1 MGLTSDQTKIK
12 AANVISMKN
21 KYITEDLRI
30 SGIKEVASPEQIHK
44 ELPISGAAAKT
55 TLDARR
61 QIQQILSGQ
70 DGRLLVIVGPCSIHD
85 PDAAR
90 EYASKLALIRDE
102 LRNDLDIIMR
112 VYFEKPRTTVGWK
125 GLINDPDLDQSFNI
139 NKGLRL
145 ARRLLLDLNE
155 MGMPAATEYLDLVTP
170 QYVTDLIAWGAIGAR
185 TTESQ
190 VHREL
195 ASGLSCSVGFKN
207 ATDGSVKI
215 AVDAIGAAKCPH
227 HFLSLTKTGNSAI
240 FATTGNADC
249 HLILRGGQKPNYDV
263 ESVNTAADELVAAG
277 LRPNIMIDFS
287 HANSEKQHKK
297 QIIVGKHIASEIAAG
312 ESRIMGV
319 MIESH
324 LMAGNQKVV
333 SGEELTYGQSITDAC
348 LSWKDSVPLL
358 YELAEAVKKRRFKV
372 QRLVGA
378 S

>member
-1 MGLTSDQTKIK
+1 MSLAIDQTTIK
-12 AANVISMKN
+12 AAKVISMKN
-21 KYITEDLRI
+21 QYLTEDLRI
-30 SGIKEVASPEQIHK
+30 SDIKEVVSPEQIHN
-44 ELPISGAAAKT
+44 ELPISSAAAKT
-55 TLDARR
+55 TLDARK
-61 QIQQILSGQ
+61 QIQHILSGQ
-70 DGRLLVIVGPCSIHD
+70 DDRLLVIVGPCSIHD

-90 EYASKLALIRDE
+90 EYAKKLVPIRDE
-102 LRNDLDIIMR
+102 LQNDLDIVMR

-139 NKGLRL
+139 NKGLRC

-155 MGMPAATEYLDLVTP
+155 LGMPAATEYLDLVTP

-215 AVDAIGAAKCPH
+215 AVDAIGAARCPH
-227 HFLSLTKTGNSAI
+227 HFLSLTKTGKSAI
-240 FATTGNADC
+240 FATTGNEDC

-263 ESVNTAADELVAAG
+263 DSVNAAAEELVAAG

-287 HANSEKQHKK
+287 HANSDKRHER
-297 QIIVGKHIASEIAAG
+297 QIIVGDHIAREIAAG
-312 ESRIMGV
+312 DIRIMGV

-324 LMAGNQKVV
+324 LEAGNQKVV
-333 SGEELTYGQSITDAC
+333 PGEDLIFGKSITDAC
-348 LSWKDSVPLL
+348 LGWEDSVPLL
-358 YELAEAVKKRRFKV
+358 YELAEAVKKRRFEAQKM
-372 QRLVGA
+372 VGTW
-378 S
+378 